1 MVAIRIKCPVCG
13 AVLGVRQMPQNMDKV
28 VTCPNCQVAN
38 KFRDFKRFEPKPVD
52 DSTQISADVKGFAGK
67 LVDIA
72 TKREYPLQEGV
83 NLVGRMTYKT
93 PPKAD
98 IPIETEDRGFSREHF
113 FVKVIKGRDGFYHH
127 YVYNASNANPTFVN
141 DAILEEGD
149 KPGLKSGD
157 TIRSSETVL
166 RFEAGTDKEILL

>member
-98 IPIETEDRGFSREHF
+98 IP
-113 FVKVIKGRDGFYHH
+113 DGFYHH